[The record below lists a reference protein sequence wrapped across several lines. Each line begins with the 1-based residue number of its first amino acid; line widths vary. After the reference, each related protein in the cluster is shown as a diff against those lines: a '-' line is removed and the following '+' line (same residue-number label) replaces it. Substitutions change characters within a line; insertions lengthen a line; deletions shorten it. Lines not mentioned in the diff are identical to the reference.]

1 MIDIIMDSEKKW
13 GILWAVI
20 LVALNLLAIFFIIDL
35 FGYDELVDHF
45 NREGVTKSV
54 HPENMAWLLF
64 INVLCNLFITVTAL
78 MTRLMKP

>member
-64 INVLCNLFITVTAL
+64 INVLFNLFITVTAR